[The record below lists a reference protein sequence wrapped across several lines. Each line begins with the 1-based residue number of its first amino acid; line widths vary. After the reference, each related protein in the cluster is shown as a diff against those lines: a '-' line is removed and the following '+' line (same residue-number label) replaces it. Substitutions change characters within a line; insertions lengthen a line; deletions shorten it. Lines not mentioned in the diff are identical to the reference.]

1 MRYKT
6 SLYHTE
12 FSGCDPDSKEKEKN
26 IKRTV
31 SAEAVLFHAICPIA
45 KSQSSGS
52 VCRFLFAPALSAV
65 SIYLEL
71 VAHRLKVPFRHKR
84 RNFGSHR
91 APGNFGGFAA
101 SQADQVV
108 VVNVPRQFKS
118 GFAIRQQGSSHKALL
133 GLFMQIPVNRAQ
145 TDIRIFFANASIDF
159 LRGRHFSAGPQ
170 HIQDR
175 LLLQCT
181 PGASRR
187 FFIVAHP

>member
-1 MRYKT
+1 MRSSVVATLTPK
-6 SLYHTE
+6 
-12 FSGCDPDSKEKEKN
+12 KKNKN

-31 SAEAVLFHAICPIA
+31 SAGTVLFHAICSPA
-45 KSQSSGS
+45 KKQPPES
-52 VCRFLFAPALSAV
+52 VGRFFFAPALSAV
-65 SIYLEL
+65 SIHLEL
-71 VAHRLKVPFRHKR
+71 VAHRQKVSFRHKR
-84 RNFGSHR
+84 CHFRSHR
-91 APGNFGGFAA
+91 APGNLGGFTA

-108 VVNVPRQFKS
+108 MMDVSRQLKP
-118 GFAIRQQGSSHKALL
+118 GFAIRQQGSAHKPLL
-133 GLFMQIPVNRAQ
+133 GIVLQIPIDRPQ

-159 LRGRHFSAGPQ
+159 LRGRHLSAGPQ

>member
-1 MRYKT
+1 MVATLTPK
-6 SLYHTE
+6 
-12 FSGCDPDSKEKEKN
+12 KKNKN

-31 SAEAVLFHAICPIA
+31 SAGTVLFHAICSPA
-45 KSQSSGS
+45 KKQPPES
-52 VCRFLFAPALSAV
+52 VGRFLFAPALSAV

-133 GLFMQIPVNRAQ
+133 GIVLQIPVNRAQ
-145 TDIRIFFANASIDF
+145 TDIRIFFANTSIDF
-159 LRGRHFSAGPQ
+159 LRGRHFLTGPQ

-175 LLLQCT
+175 LFLQGA